1 MSTEKKTENENIV
14 FSDSDS
20 DDEHKCIVPEEVGI
34 RLQENTNVI
43 ARGFKDF
50 LSKPSFIKNKG
61 DPDTNIV
68 DIYCKKCYYIPDK
81 KIGKFMKFIEIM
93 RRKKLKM
100 MIYEKQQEYS
110 GIMLD
115 FDFKLKSGGSS
126 LITHTHY
133 HRFCMKLFK
142 ILLKYLH
149 FNEDE
154 LGTQKE
160 YYVCFTKKPK
170 ILHDSDGDYYKDG
183 RHALIPEIQISRE
196 FKKLI
201 IDELINENVM
211 ESTFKEIIP
220 HDSITKND
228 FIDKNSA
235 HVGTFFIGSSSK
247 ANTPPYEIDMIYKIQ
262 ITVGDID
269 DIIPIDVTES
279 FLNPSNNNN
288 ISYEFSLNYEKNH
301 EKGGILIK
309 QRFNIKSEFQS
320 LLLKHKSTKTETVEF
335 ENEHFHNELSL
346 LNMHDPD
353 ANYIKSIL
361 DILKPERSEDYL
373 LWFDVLCTLAH
384 TSPSYKSLGEYFS
397 MKSVEKYDPVY
408 FNKIW
413 NSILIKKNN
422 SLSIGSLHFWAKE
435 DNPDR
440 YEEVRYRSVFN
451 LLFKKIYEPMVE
463 GQMGHY
469 DLAEVLHCILK
480 DKYVYDRRDE
490 EGVSSWYEFI
500 LPNEPMVK
508 GELFKWRKYNGD
520 IPLSFLRYISEILPI
535 LYNKCLEKIKST
547 LEDTTE
553 ELQKYHF
560 QIYKNFQ
567 NSCRSLKNSGY
578 KKSSASEGEQKFEH
592 IGFSE
597 KLDTNPNLKGVANG
611 ILELGKKCK
620 LITGYH
626 GHLVSKYTNIN
637 YKEFNPYDPVTKK
650 VLIAL
655 RNLFPDNEPD
665 TFNYI
670 MHFLSSTLDGNK
682 KESMM
687 LLLVGKGS
695 NGKSFLVELH
705 KGAIGSIYGV
715 KMPVSFLT
723 SRSKDAE
730 SATPALMQL
739 KDAHFAYY
747 SESNKFEVLNMAK
760 IKEFTGQE
768 TLAGRRLHKDYVNFK
783 PKCHHLVA
791 SNNDFEVNGTD
802 HGTWRRLD
810 YLTMK
815 IKFCDPLNDI
825 YDPTN
830 LYERIGDPSMGSNWT
845 EDEEVL
851 SSYLGIL
858 VHYYES
864 LQNNFSGKVRS
875 VPHPHITKETEEFRS
890 RQDRMNN
897 FLNSN
902 MVKCEDPND
911 EIPIT
916 TMRDI
921 YVRWHENLYPGGNKE
936 YQRTACDSLE
946 NSKLQKFIKKNT
958 RGTMIKGFRVLELGE
973 DKTDGEEF
981 YTDLFEDN
989 EKDLLKVGSETTD
1002 EFYKRVCKEYDERN
1016 VSNEKQNNK
1025 SFRKDKECSRVDR
1038 RSKQKIDSDS
1048 DSDITEDLK
1057 KNGSELHGDKKKKKY
1072 TIIKPKTFTN
1082 DGIKTV
1088 KTKPKTK
1095 PKTKTRSEFCINP
1108 EEESDFDSN
1117 KDSNSDNS
1125 DDK

>member
-1 MSTEKKTENENIV
+1 MTNEKNENENIV

-20 DDEHKCIVPEEVGI
+20 EDEQKCIVNEEVGI
-34 RLQENTNVI
+34 RLQENMNAIV
-43 ARGFKDF
+43 RGFKDF

-68 DIYCKKCYYIPDK
+68 DLYCKKCYCISDK
-81 KIGKFMKFIEIM
+81 KISKFMKFIEIM

-100 MIYEKQQEYS
+100 MLYEKQQDYS

-115 FDFKLKSGGSS
+115 FDFKLKDGGVSQ
-126 LITHTHY
+126 ITNTHY

-149 FNEDE
+149 FSKDE
-154 LGTQKE
+154 LGSQKE
-160 YYVCFTKKPK
+160 YHVCFTKKPK
-170 ILHDSDGDYYKDG
+170 VLYDADGNFYKDG
-183 RHALIPEIQISRE
+183 RHMLIPEIQINRE

-201 IDELINENVM
+201 IDELIAEKVM
-211 ESTFKEIIP
+211 EKTFKEIN
-220 HDSITKND
+220 HHESITKND

-247 ANTPPYEIDMIYKIQ
+247 VNTPPYEIDMIYKIQ
-262 ITVGDID
+262 ITVGDSD
-269 DIIPIDVTES
+269 DIIPIDITEE
-279 FLNPSNNNN
+279 FLNKSNNYN

-301 EKGGILIK
+301 NKGGVLSK
-309 QRFNIKSEFQS
+309 RRYDIKSEFQS
-320 LLLKHKSTKTETVEF
+320 LLLSHKSKKVQNDDF
-335 ENEHFHNELSL
+335 ENEHYHNELSL

-353 ANYIKSIL
+353 AKYIKSIL
-361 DILKPERSEDYL
+361 DILKPSRSEEYL
-373 LWFDVLCTLAH
+373 LWFDVLCALAH
-384 TSPSYKSLGEYFS
+384 TSPSYKALGEYFS
-397 MKSVEKYDPVY
+397 MKSAEKYDPVY

-413 NSILIKKNN
+413 DSILLKKNN
-422 SLSIGSLHFWAKE
+422 SLSIGSLHYWAKK

-463 GQMGHY
+463 GHIGHY
-469 DLAEVLHCILK
+469 DLAEILHCILK
-480 DKYVYDRRDE
+480 DKYVYDRCDD

-500 LPNEPMVK
+500 LPNEPMVN
-508 GELFKWRKYNGD
+508 GELYKWRKYNGD
-520 IPLSFLRYISEILPI
+520 IPLSFLRYISEILPK

-547 LEDTTE
+547 LEDTSE
-553 ELQKYHF
+553 ELQKYHY

-567 NSCRSLKNSGY
+567 NSCRSLKNAGY
-578 KKSSASEGEQKFEH
+578 KKSSANEGEQKFEC
-592 IGFSE
+592 IGFGE

-626 GHLVSKYTNIN
+626 GHLVSKYTNID
-637 YKEFNPYDPVTKK
+637 YKEFNPYDPITKK

-670 MHFLSSTLDGNK
+670 MHFLASTLDGNK

-705 KGAIGSIYGV
+705 KGAIGSMYGV

-791 SNNDFEVNGTD
+791 SNNDFEVDGTD

-815 IKFCDPLNDI
+815 IKFCDPLNDS
-825 YDPTN
+825 YDPNN

-845 EDEEVL
+845 EDPDVL

-858 VHYYES
+858 VYYYES
-864 LQNNFSGKVRS
+864 LQTNFSGKVRS
-875 VPHPHITKETEEFRS
+875 VPHPHIAKETEEFRS
-890 RQDRMNN
+890 RQDRINN
-897 FLNSN
+897 FLNAN
-902 MVKCEDPND
+902 MVKCEDSDN
-911 EIPIT
+911 EIPLT
-916 TMRDI
+916 TIRDI
-921 YVRWHENLYPGGNKE
+921 YIRWHENLYPGGNKE
-936 YQRTACDSLE
+936 YQRSACDNLE

-958 RGTMIKGFRVLELGE
+958 RGTMVKGFRVLELGE
-973 DKTDGEEF
+973 DKTDGEIF
-981 YTDLFEDN
+981 YIDLFENN
-989 EKDLLKVGSETTD
+989 EKDLSKIKVETTD
-1002 EFYKRVCKEYDERN
+1002 EFYKRICKEYDSEN
-1016 VSNEKQNNK
+1016 SNQNPINCDIIKQNKLNNDT
-1025 SFRKDKECSRVDR
+1025 SSGQVNYQSESE
-1038 RSKQKIDSDS
+1038 S
-1048 DSDITEDLK
+1048 DSDIEKDVKKTYNKNNIKKIKHK
-1057 KNGSELHGDKKKKKY
+1057 KNK
-1072 TIIKPKTFTN
+1072 TKTFTSS
-1082 DGIKTV
+1082 GIKKIEV
-1088 KTKPKTK
+1088 KEATKIKENTNK
-1095 PKTKTRSEFCINP
+1095 KEFCISENDYS
-1108 EEESDFDSN
+1108 SDTENDSN
-1117 KDSNSDNS
+1117 
-1125 DDK
+1125 